1 MDAGCTAQTTTDPK
15 GNVTQKI
22 YDRIGRISQVIAD
35 GLTTVYNFNDN
46 GSVQSVVYSD
56 GSRED
61 YTYTIDNLLDTLT
74 NTKADGTVID
84 TYSYTYDTA
93 HNMLTK
99 EDARGT
105 TAYTYD
111 ILNRLLTV
119 TEPSG
124 KTTSY
129 TFDASGNR
137 LTQTI
142 VLGIG
147 RLLLSINE

>member
-1 MDAGCTAQTTTDPK
+1 MDEYAQTDMGTSTYAYDITTGMDAGCTAQTTTDPK

-22 YDRIGRISQVIAD
+22 YDRVGRISQVIAD

-84 TYSYTYDTA
+84 TYHYTYDTA
-93 HNMLTK
+93 HNMLSK

-105 TAYTYD
+105 T
-111 ILNRLLTV
+111 IML
-119 TEPSG
+119 P
-124 KTTSY
+124 
-129 TFDASGNR
+129 
-137 LTQTI
+137 
-142 VLGIG
+142 
-147 RLLLSINE
+147 INETCKM